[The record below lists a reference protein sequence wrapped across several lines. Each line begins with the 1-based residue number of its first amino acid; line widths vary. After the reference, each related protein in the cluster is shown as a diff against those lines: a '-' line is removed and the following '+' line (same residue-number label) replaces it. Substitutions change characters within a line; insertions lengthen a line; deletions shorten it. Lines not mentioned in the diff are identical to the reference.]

1 MNNKNGIIK
10 DGIEGFYRV
19 LNEPYTEDEYFR
31 VYVDIKY
38 DDGFYYPTDT
48 VSLPVSKAETVYE
61 TTFFGNKRERVKSY
75 ESSES
80 FTIYAVKRQDGLRE
94 IYTGR
99 ELAIHGE
106 SRNVNC
112 IAIYKVGSDEIETI
126 YRTLN
131 RIKSRGMDYHS
142 KLDELSANAYNL
154 VDDYYKDLE
163 NKQKSR
169 EEAIQY
175 LKSYRRY

>member
-1 MNNKNGIIK
+1 MNNNAIIK

-19 LNEPYTEDEYFR
+19 INEPYTGDEYFR

-48 VSLPVSKAETVYE
+48 VSIPVSKTKTIYE
-61 TTFFGNKRERVKSY
+61 TTFFGNKREIIKRY
-75 ESSES
+75 DS
-80 FTIYAVKRQDGLRE
+80 FDNLTIYAVKTQNGLHE
-94 IYTGR
+94 LYTNR
-99 ELAIHGE
+99 ELAIHGG
-106 SRNVNC
+106 SWNVNC

-126 YRTLN
+126 YRTLK
-131 RIKSRGMDYHS
+131 RIESHGMDYIGELN
-142 KLDELSANAYNL
+142 KLSDNAYNL
-154 VDDYYKDLE
+154 VDNYYKDLE